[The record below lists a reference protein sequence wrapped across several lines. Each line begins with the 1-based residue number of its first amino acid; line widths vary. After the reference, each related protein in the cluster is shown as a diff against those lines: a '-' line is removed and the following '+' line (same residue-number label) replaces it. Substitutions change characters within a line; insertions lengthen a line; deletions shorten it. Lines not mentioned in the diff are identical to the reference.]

1 MPDLDSCIPFPIDE
15 STLVGVVQK
24 AKDWALMHGAAMRS
38 KANFSDD
45 SLQVGNQNFKCY
57 IFLFLNDFKSFI
69 FVDS

>member
-15 STLVGVVQK
+15 STLVGVAQK

-45 SLQVGNQNFKCY
+45 SLQVGNQNCKCN
-57 IFLFLNDFKSFI
+57 IFLLTFLFLNDFK
-69 FVDS
+69 